1 MAFNLYL
8 IRHGLAVERSPNI
21 SEELRPLTAEG
32 KTKTRRVAKRLRE
45 LGLSLQALHT
55 SPLVRAMETATIFE
69 QVFDLKAEVN
79 PLLAP
84 QISPGENFDIW
95 LEQLQ
100 AWRYTQPGLKDL
112 GLIGHE
118 PDLTTWAEMLLWGG
132 SRDSLVLK
140 KAGIL
145 GLALP
150 EQGLPIG
157 ESFLFLLLP
166 PKLIV

>member
-8 IRHGLAVERSPNI
+8 IRHGLAAERSPTL
-21 SEELRPLTAEG
+21 SEDLRPLTPEG
-32 KTKTRRVAKRLRE
+32 KTKTKQVAKRLQE
-45 LGLSLQALHT
+45 LGLPLQALHT
-55 SPLVRAMETATIFE
+55 SPLARATQTARIFGEIFQVEPET
-69 QVFDLKAEVN
+69 N

-84 QISPGENFDIW
+84 QPHPEQNFDPW
-95 LEQLQ
+95 LDQLQ
-100 AWRYTQPGLKDL
+100 AWRQDQPQVHDL
-112 GLIGHE
+112 GLVGHE
-118 PDLTTWAEMLLWGG
+118 PELTTWAEMLLWGG

-150 EQGLPIG
+150 EQGSPVG